1 MKMLLT
7 ALFITAALSF
17 TTLYVFGQDKNPGWL
32 PEKGYWVIES
42 ALNNPKHAIVHF
54 YNDENTEVYK
64 EEINGYGAKLERR
77 KYRMQLKKMLDKAM
91 NAWAM
96 QKPLPANEGFFI
108 ALLQKK

>member
-7 ALFITAALSF
+7 IVLTTAALSCTSAYLF
-17 TTLYVFGQDKNPGWL
+17 AQNKHPKWL

-42 ALNNPKHAIVHF
+42 ALNHPDHAIVHF

-64 EEINGYGAKLERR
+64 EEINGYGTKLERR
-77 KYRMQLKKMLDKAM
+77 KYRMQLKRMLDKAL
-91 NAWAM
+91 NAWAT

-108 ALLQKK
+108 ALLQNK